1 MGDAES
7 NSTYA
12 LDAWQL
18 CKNEVLRSGESY
30 AKTDLS
36 KRWYKEQQIWQPNH
50 LRQSDFFIRQ
60 KTCKR
65 FKIGSI
71 KRVTQWSQPPLTWC
85 TICLYR
91 NMTSRQN
98 KISIVS
104 QGGLTS
110 PKLFYQ
116 GPDFP
121 NRSRKRWKERHV
133 RISCINVTNTLSSVV
148 IISPP
153 NQLQY
158 CRTRKISG
166 SQVLQLCFTE
176 SLPICHVANM
186 SRQVAIMFSIKCCR
200 NVTVTQKPHQNRLKC
215 HSCINTTDPT
225 EGIRDP
231 TEGIRDPTEGIRDPT
246 EGIRD
251 PTSEISHWPHRGNYV
266 RWF

>member
-1 MGDAES
+1 
-7 NSTYA
+7 
-12 LDAWQL
+12 
-18 CKNEVLRSGESY
+18 
-30 AKTDLS
+30 
-36 KRWYKEQQIWQPNH
+36 
-50 LRQSDFFIRQ
+50 
-60 KTCKR
+60 
-65 FKIGSI
+65 
-71 KRVTQWSQPPLTWC
+71 
-85 TICLYR
+85 
-91 NMTSRQN
+91 MTSRQN

-148 IISPP
+148 IISHP

-176 SLPICHVANM
+176 SVADMSLLQICQSSVVNMFYRIVADM
-186 SRQVAIMFSIKCCR
+186 SRCKYVTSSCNYVFYRIVAQIPRCKYVTSSCNYVFYQVL
-200 NVTVTQKPHQNRLKC
+200 PKC
-215 HSCINTTDPT
+215 HCDPKTTPKSAKMSQLHKYHRPPT

-231 TEGIRDPTEGIRDPT
+231 TEGIRDPTDGKPDPPP
-246 EGIRD
+246 RK
-251 PTSEISHWPHRGNYV
+251 S
-266 RWF
+266 